1 MAETT
6 ETIAADLGK
15 SPRQVINY
23 KKAVERHIGGVITFQ
38 QGKQYFYREE
48 YVHLIRL
55 YAKGEPLPIVHRQ
68 VEILPPMPEEPPQP
82 NSQPPGELMLMT
94 RKLTAPTPVAP
105 VPLTVHAIDSHELD
119 AQSDRN
125 QALQCTFRDQIRA
138 EVLGQARSFAAEL
151 KAEVKQTITR
161 GVAEAYR
168 EIIAP

>member
-38 QGKQYFYREE
+38 QGKQHFYREE

-68 VEILPPMPEEPPQP
+68 VEVLPPMQAEPPQP
-82 NSQPPGELMLMT
+82 NRQPPGELMLMT
-94 RKLTAPTPVAP
+94 RKL
-105 VPLTVHAIDSHELD
+105 
-119 AQSDRN
+119 
-125 QALQCTFRDQIRA
+125 
-138 EVLGQARSFAAEL
+138 
-151 KAEVKQTITR
+151 
-161 GVAEAYR
+161 
-168 EIIAP
+168 IAPHARVTRTAHRPCDRQPRTRCPERSKPSYARHISRADLSRSAGAGTQLCGGIES

>member
-6 ETIAADLGK
+6 ETIAAELGK

-38 QGKQYFYREE
+38 QGKQHFYREE

-68 VEILPPMPEEPPQP
+68 VEVLPPMQAEPPQP
-82 NSQPPGELMLMT
+82 NKPPGELMLMT
-94 RKLTAPTPVAP
+94 RKLTAPAPVAP

-119 AQSDRN
+119 VQSDRN
-125 QALQCTFRDQIRA
+125 QAMQGTFRDQIRA
-138 EVLGQARSFAAEL
+138 EVLGQAHSFAAEL